1 MKIRLC
7 NEVFSIPK
15 IGDIASRNV
24 YYSEPIT
31 HFGNFHERI
40 VVKFGFTN
48 IKLKKVCEKLRDLK
62 QRANKLGDVQNP

>member
-1 MKIRLC
+1 M
-7 NEVFSIPK
+7 
-15 IGDIASRNV
+15 
-24 YYSEPIT
+24 
-31 HFGNFHERI
+31 I